1 MIHLVYGA
9 KGSGKTKRIIDQAN
23 ACIDNASGDVV
34 FITDTNRYMF
44 EIKYQIRVSNTAEHH
59 IASEEALLGFIKGMI
74 AGNHDIKTIFIDG
87 AHRIAGKD
95 VSEMSNFYA
104 ELDAIAKRNEVE
116 FVISVSKDLAEMPEF
131 LIQYVS

>member
-23 ACIDNASGDVV
+23 ACIESANGDVV

-44 EIKYQIRVSNTAEHH
+44 EIKYQIRVTNTAEHH

-74 AGNHDIKTIFIDG
+74 AGNHDIKTVFIDG
-87 AHRIAGKD
+87 AHRIVGKD
-95 VSEMSNFYA
+95 VSDMGDFYA
-104 ELDAIAKRNEVE
+104 EMDAIAKRNEVE
-116 FVISVSKDLAEMPEF
+116 FIMSVSKDLADLPEF
-131 LIQYVS
+131 LTKYVS